1 MIAVEK
7 CKTGYISDQSN
18 STKHT
23 AYIVAYFIDRTIIN
37 TLSQARKLDLKD
49 TICWGS
55 IGEIIKTSTVFEHIE
70 TLSFSAFFSVL
81 QTSFC
86 HRSLSLNCV
95 LRSCSLFNFLADF
108 SGNQRSSKTR
118 ISLIV
123 NGSSK
128 FIGNNA
134 LSSFRLTASDSGGPL
149 AVMVDQEW
157 TLLGASS
164 FSTHIN
170 DKEKP
175 CVYSRVS
182 KFCDFIEDSTQNA
195 FKCT

>member
-55 IGEIIKTSTVFEHIE
+55 I
-70 TLSFSAFFSVL
+70 
-81 QTSFC
+81 
-86 HRSLSLNCV
+86 
-95 LRSCSLFNFLADF
+95 
-108 SGNQRSSKTR
+108 
-118 ISLIV
+118 
-123 NGSSK
+123 
-128 FIGNNA
+128 
-134 LSSFRLTASDSGGPL
+134 ASDSGGPL